1 MEGLDDVFGEPNG
14 PAYESRQTRTGPPL
28 EYVSEKLGN
37 ALKHLHRTVRSI
49 ERFVPDSLM
58 PSEGDRTADIAVKER
73 LLLSPARAA
82 FYYALVAFLA
92 LSNLLALADEDGLVD
107 RLLGYDAEEFGDWMD
122 QMQRGGSVT
131 G

>member
-58 PSEGDRTADIAVKER
+58 PSERDRPADIAVKER
-73 LLLSPARAA
+73 LHNHRLSTHAQLRGQSSRSRLSVARGRIRA
-82 FYYALVAFLA
+82 VCRNSRRKSPRPETSRREGWFL
-92 LSNLLALADEDGLVD
+92 
-107 RLLGYDAEEFGDWMD
+107 
-122 QMQRGGSVT
+122 
-131 G
+131 